1 MKILIFTKNW
11 LGDVLFQLPA
21 IEAIHD
27 QYPQAEIV
35 CAAPRRCHEIL
46 TAHPAVNRVLTFDE
60 KKEHRFFFRRLL
72 FGLSLRKEKHDKV
85 FLFHRSRTRALIAF
99 LSGAAERIGYA
110 RGRKGFLTRAIP
122 EPVAPMHHVDYAL
135 NLIRQAGISCP
146 ENTAY
151 HFYISDQA
159 RQAAGKLLEKNGLQK
174 KAFICFHLGANWE
187 PKRWPVS
194 HFARLA
200 DSLHDKW
207 QIPVV
212 VTGSPVDLALV
223 KELKREV
230 RKAQVISLVG
240 ETGLSE
246 LGAIYEAASC
256 LVTGD
261 SGPMHIASGVGTPV
275 AALFGPTDPNL
286 TGPRGTGDKTIL
298 QYVPPGFSIPWYGK
312 NLPKEGWL
320 SPIQPEEVVQA
331 IEKKGWIKTRDRR
344 QETRR
349 TLENDT
355 GILANQNSHL
365 SPVSCLLPPAVK
377 NILFITLSNIGD
389 VILAT
394 PVLSIL
400 SSRFPN
406 AKITVVAGPRAQG
419 VLQGSGRI
427 HRLVL
432 YHKKASILGK
442 WQFLKVL
449 RTERYD
455 LVIDLKNT
463 AIPFL
468 VRAKKR
474 SPFIRGYRE
483 TSMRARHLEVLKM
496 TGISYSEIPPF
507 DFFCEEEE
515 ASLLEKL
522 KAKGVTRDRNWIV
535 IAPAAAS
542 ELKTWRFEGF
552 QEVIER
558 LLAER
563 EEDILLVGDKRE
575 RVIAEP
581 LRKVNPGR
589 IYNLGGETT
598 LRELA
603 ALVSRASLV
612 LANDSAVMHL
622 AYELNRPAVAV
633 FGPTNHKKS
642 GYESPRFKVVREPV
656 FCSPCEQPRCRF
668 ECQSCF
674 EDLHP
679 EKVFKACVEL
689 LEASEAVLV
698 RESQS

>member
-21 IEAIHD
+21 IEAIHN

-46 TAHPAVNRVLTFDE
+46 DSHPAVSRVLTFDE
-60 KKEHRFFFRRLL
+60 KKEHRFFSRRLL
-72 FGLSLRKEKHDKV
+72 FGVSLRKEKWDKIY
-85 FLFHRSRTRALIAF
+85 LFHRSRTRALIAF
-99 LSGAAERIGYA
+99 LSGAKERIGYA
-110 RGRKGFLTRAIP
+110 HGRKGFLTHPIL
-122 EPVAPMHHVDYAL
+122 EPAAPMHHADYAL

-146 ENTAY
+146 EKACY
-151 HFYISDQA
+151 RFYLSDPAVQSA
-159 RQAAGKLLEKNGLQK
+159 RSLLEKNRLQK
-174 KAFICFHLGANWE
+174 KKFICFHLGANWE
-187 PKRWPVS
+187 PKRWPVKS
-194 HFARLA
+194 FARLA
-200 DSLHDKW
+200 DRLHEKW
-207 QIPVV
+207 QIPVA
-212 VTGSPVDLALV
+212 VTGSAEDLPLV
-223 KELKREV
+223 TEFKSEV
-230 RKAQVISLVG
+230 QKARVISLAG

-246 LGAIYEAASC
+246 LGAIYEAACC

-275 AALFGPTDPNL
+275 VALFGPTDPNL
-286 TGPRGTGDKTIL
+286 TGPRGTGDKVIL
-298 QYVPPGFSIPWYGK
+298 QFVPPGFSIPWYGK

-320 SPIQPEEVVQA
+320 SKIQPEEVVQA
-331 IEKKGWIKTRDRR
+331 IDETKWITGGDKGQETRDRR
-344 QETRR
+344 QGEGDRGKETRV
-349 TLENDT
+349 TN
-355 GILANQNSHL
+355 H
-365 SPVSCLLPPAVK
+365 

-389 VILAT
+389 VILTT

-419 VLQGSGRI
+419 VLQGSRRI

-432 YHKKASILGK
+432 YNKKAPLVEK

-449 RTERYD
+449 RTENYD

-474 SPFIRGYRE
+474 SPFIRRYRE
-483 TSMRARHLEVLKM
+483 TSMRAKHLEVLKM
-496 TGISYSEIPPF
+496 TGISYSEIPGF
-507 DFFCEEEE
+507 DFFCEEDE

-522 KAKGVTRDRNWIV
+522 KMKGVARDRNWIV

-552 QEVIER
+552 QNVIER

-575 RVIAEP
+575 RDIAEP
-581 LRKVNPGR
+581 LRKINPGR

-603 ALVSRASLV
+603 ALVSRAALV

-622 AYELNRPAVAV
+622 AHELNRPVAAI
-633 FGPTNHKKS
+633 FGPTNYKKS
-642 GYESPRFKVVREPV
+642 GYESQRFKVVREPV

-668 ECQSCF
+668 ERQSCF

-679 EKVFKACVEL
+679 DKVFKACLEL
-689 LEASEAVLV
+689 LEASDTMLV
-698 RESQS
+698 REGRS